1 MSTDEDIKAGSNT
14 ANTTVEQSRIKVKK
28 EKIKHG
34 VTEYIHKPVVER
46 VRKKRGRKQKYNPES
61 KALDTV
67 NPNDASYKL
76 NQFFKGLIK
85 NKYQIPTFEEC
96 MGDEHNS
103 FTIKCIFNDIDF
115 TDALARKTFASR
127 YAKVKSDFF
136 KDAEKKLKAT
146 LRNKYSNLK
155 DCLTNENIIEHFKQI
170 MSENSHMFDVTEG
183 GKYIFDLSKMSGK
196 LEGVYATLSTD
207 NILKDKN
214 KIEEL
219 RNELNRKQLELDY
232 HTMELNYGEVYLRK
246 SEIITEI
253 DGNNLN
259 RMLINKTKKVIKS
272 TDEELKHIQEIPT
285 AEQILITS
293 KKQKILDVYKTAKD
307 IVKKV

>member
-1 MSTDEDIKAGSNT
+1 MPNDEDIKAGLNT
-14 ANTTVEQSRIKVKK
+14 ANNTVAQTRIKVKK
-28 EKIKHG
+28 RRVRHG

-46 VRKKRGRKQKYNPES
+46 VRKKRGRKQKYDPES
-61 KALDTV
+61 KALNTV

-76 NQFFKGLIK
+76 NTFFKGLIK
-85 NKYQIPTFEEC
+85 QKNQIPTFEEC
-96 MGDEHNS
+96 MQDDINS
-103 FTIKCIFNDIDF
+103 FTLKCMFNNIDF
-115 TDALARKTFASR
+115 TDDIQRKAFASR

-146 LRNKYSNLK
+146 LQNKYSNLQ
-155 DCLTNENIIEHFKQI
+155 DCLTDEKIIEYFKQV
-170 MSENSHMFDVTEG
+170 MSENSHMFDITEG

-196 LEGVYATLSTD
+196 LEGLYATLSTD
-207 NILKDKN
+207 NILKDKK

-219 RNELNRKQLELDY
+219 RNELQKKQLELDY
-232 HTMELNYGEVYLRK
+232 HTMELSYGEVYLRK
-246 SEIITEI
+246 SEIITEL

-285 AEQILITS
+285 TEQTMITK
-293 KKQKILDVYKTAKD
+293 KKQTLLDVYKTAKD

>member
-1 MSTDEDIKAGSNT
+1 MSNDEDIKAGVNT
-14 ANTTVEQSRIKVKK
+14 ANNTVAQPRIKVKK
-28 EKIKHG
+28 KKVRHG

-46 VRKKRGRKQKYNPES
+46 VRKKRGKKQKYDPES
-61 KALDTV
+61 KALNTV
-67 NPNDASYKL
+67 NPNDTSYKL
-76 NQFFKGLIK
+76 NKFFKGIIK
-85 NKYQIPTFEEC
+85 QKNQIPTFEEC

-103 FTIKCIFNDIDF
+103 FTLKCIFNDIDF
-115 TDALARKTFASR
+115 TDTVARKAFASR

-146 LRNKYSNLK
+146 LQNKYSNLK
-155 DCLTNENIIEHFKQI
+155 DCLTDENIIEYFKQV

-196 LEGVYATLSTD
+196 LEGIYATLSTD
-207 NILKDKN
+207 NILKDKK

-219 RNELNRKQLELDY
+219 RNELQKKQLELDY
-232 HTMELNYGEVYLRK
+232 HTMELSYGEVYLRK
-246 SEIITEI
+246 SEIITEL

-259 RMLINKTKKVIKS
+259 RMLINKAKKVIKS

-285 AEQILITS
+285 AEQITITK
-293 KKQKILDVYKTAKD
+293 KKQTLLDVYKTAKD

>member
-1 MSTDEDIKAGSNT
+1 MSNDEDIKAGLNT
-14 ANTTVEQSRIKVKK
+14 ANNTVAQPRIKVKK
-28 EKIKHG
+28 RRVRHG

-46 VRKKRGRKQKYNPES
+46 VRKKSGRKQKYDPES
-61 KALDTV
+61 KALNIV

-76 NQFFKGLIK
+76 NKFFKGLIK

-103 FTIKCIFNDIDF
+103 FTLKCIFNDIDF
-115 TDALARKTFASR
+115 TDDIQRKTFASR
-127 YAKVKSDFF
+127 YAKVKSNFF

-146 LRNKYSNLK
+146 LQNKYSNLQ
-155 DCLTNENIIEHFKQI
+155 DCLTNENIIEYFKQV

-196 LEGVYATLSTD
+196 LEGIYATLSTD
-207 NILKDKN
+207 NILKDKK

-219 RNELNRKQLELDY
+219 RNELDRKQLELDF
-232 HTMELNYGEVYLRK
+232 HIMEVNYGETYLRK
-246 SEIITEI
+246 SEIVTEI
-253 DGNNLN
+253 EGNNLN
-259 RMLINKTKKVIKS
+259 RMLINKAKKVIKS

-285 AEQILITS
+285 AEQMLITS
-293 KKQKILDVYKTAKD
+293 KKQKILDMYKTGKD